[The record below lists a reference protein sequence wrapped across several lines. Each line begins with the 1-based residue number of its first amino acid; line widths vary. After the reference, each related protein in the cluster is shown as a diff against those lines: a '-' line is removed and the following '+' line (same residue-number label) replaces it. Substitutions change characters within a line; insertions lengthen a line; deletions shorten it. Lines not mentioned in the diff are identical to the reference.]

1 MFDFRDNH
9 HNFKLKSGKLALMG
23 GTFDPIHFGHL
34 VMAEAA
40 RIQFGFD
47 QVLFVPSGKP
57 PHKTGKYITSAIHRY
72 MMTVL
77 ATMSNPYVHVSSF
90 EIEREGPS
98 YSIDTIKYFRG
109 EYGPEVELY
118 FITGAD
124 AMQEILTWKAVPE
137 LLQLCQFIAATRPGY
152 CMSEL
157 EQVKAAIGPM
167 GKERIHCVATPEIDI
182 SSTGIRE
189 RLKCGKSI
197 KYLLPET
204 VENYIYKQGLYGAD
218 GK

>member
-1 MFDFRDNH
+1 MVDFQDIH
-9 HNFKLKSGKLALMG
+9 YNFKIKTGKLALMG

-47 QVLFVPSGKP
+47 QVIFVPSGTP
-57 PHKTGKYITSAIHRY
+57 PHKTHKQITSAVHRY
-72 MMTVL
+72 IMTVL

-98 YSIDTIKYFRG
+98 YSIDTIKYFRD
-109 EYGPEVELY
+109 EYGKEVDLY

-137 LLQLCQFIAATRPGY
+137 LLKLCQFIAATRPGY
-152 CMSEL
+152 CLTEL
-157 EQVKAAIGPM
+157 EQVKEAIGPL
-167 GKERIHCVATPEIDI
+167 GHARIHCVTTPEIDI
-182 SSTGIRE
+182 SSTDIRE
-189 RLKCGKSI
+189 RLKNGKSI

-204 VENYIYKQGLYGAD
+204 VEDYIYKQGLYGVG